1 MLRKRHQYRML
12 TVAFLFAL
20 IGVAFFAGYAGI
32 RSQTLQPQP
41 TQPPPE
47 SGHQRHQEP
56 EGFWERATGDPVA
69 IATLALVFVTFLMTR
84 AIREQV
90 RLARDEFN
98 ATHRP
103 HITIHT
109 IEQSAEGA
117 SDRIGAHIA
126 YVNIGGAPCTVLELR
141 GIILWQDAALR
152 PGILEMVPP
161 DQAFKVCSIAPGEI
175 GGCTLF
181 SADTTLRTVA
191 VQDQRAIRGQG
202 PRQTLFCIGYL
213 RYVDVRRIERRTG
226 FCRRYESTLR
236 LWNREHNPDYE
247 YSY

>member
-103 HITIHT
+103 ELTVREVAWAT
-109 IEQSAEGA
+109 FEAGDDGE
-117 SDRIGAHIA
+117 D
-126 YVNIGGAPCTVLELR
+126 GG
-141 GIILWQDAALR
+141 
-152 PGILEMVPP
+152 M
-161 DQAFKVCSIAPGEI
+161 
-175 GGCTLF
+175 
-181 SADTTLRTVA
+181 
-191 VQDQRAIRGQG
+191 
-202 PRQTLFCIGYL
+202 
-213 RYVDVRRIERRTG
+213 
-226 FCRRYESTLR
+226 
-236 LWNREHNPDYE
+236 
-247 YSY
+247 